1 MGRPQWAA
9 PGRLIYYVL
18 NRALARF
25 ISFENQQEYGAF
37 DTVLTEAVQRSQMRL
52 LSYCDL

>member
-1 MGRPQWAA
+1 MGQPQWAA

-25 ISFENQQEYGAF
+25 ISFENQQDYEAF